1 MLHSFNMRYTP
12 FVAFLLAILSPAFST
27 AQQSGIEAALQKGN
41 ATELGV
47 YFAKSVDL
55 ILPEDD
61 ETYSAADAITV
72 LTDFFSKQT
81 VKGYKR
87 VHLNAPQEWRANYSI
102 GDLYTVKGTY
112 RTTIYLDT
120 QQKITEIRIQK

>member
-1 MLHSFNMRYTP
+1 MLQCFNMRYTP
-12 FVAFLLAILSPAFST
+12 FLAIFLAFLSPVFST
-27 AQQSGIEAALQKGN
+27 AQQTGIEAALQKGS
-41 ATELGV
+41 ASELGT

-72 LTDFFSKQT
+72 LSDFFSKQT

-87 VHLNAPQEWRANYSI
+87 MHLSAPQEGRANYSI
-102 GDLYTVKGTY
+102 GDLYTAKGTY
-112 RTTIYLDT
+112 RTTIYFDT

>member
-12 FVAFLLAILSPAFST
+12 FLAIFLAILSPAFAT
-27 AQQSGIEAALQKGN
+27 AQQSSIESALQKGN
-41 ATELGV
+41 ATELGT

-61 ETYSAADAITV
+61 DTYSAADAITV
-72 LTDFFSKQT
+72 LSDFFSKQG

-87 VHLNAPQEWRANYSI
+87 VHLNAPQEGRANYSI
-102 GDLYTVKGTY
+102 GDLYTAKGTY
-112 RTTIYLDT
+112 RTTIYFDT

>member
-1 MLHSFNMRYTP
+1 MLQCFNMRYTP
-12 FVAFLLAILSPAFST
+12 FLAIFLAFLSPVFST
-27 AQQSGIEAALQKGN
+27 AQQTGIEAALQKGS
-41 ATELGV
+41 ASELGT

-72 LTDFFSKQT
+72 LSDFFSKQT

-87 VHLNAPQEWRANYSI
+87 MHLNAPQEGRANYSI
-102 GDLYTVKGTY
+102 GDLYTAKGTY
-112 RTTIYLDT
+112 RTTIYFDT